1 MKKRLLTLT
10 AATLAATMVFGA
22 CGSGTGGSS
31 EASSASQEK
40 TQQAAST
47 DTAEQEDTIKAA
59 DSASSSAAS
68 DGSTASSSGKTTI
81 TFWHSMGGV
90 NGDAL
95 THLVDQ
101 YNKENKDNVYVD
113 AEYQGEYDDTINKL
127 KSAQIGNM
135 GADLVQVY
143 EIGTRF
149 MIDSG
154 WVVPMQD
161 LIDEDGW
168 DESQLEPNIAAYYT
182 VDKKLY
188 SMPFNS
194 STPIMYYNKDMF
206 EKAGITDIPDSLP
219 KIDAIAKDLVEK
231 GGAGEAISM
240 GIYGWFFEQFL
251 CKQGDNYVDKDN
263 GRSAAATKV
272 EFDSNG
278 GGENILTQWKKMYDD
293 GTAPNVGRG
302 GDSGL
307 ADFTAG
313 KSAITLGSTAS
324 LAQIL
329 QDVNGKFEVGTA
341 YFPKVSDDDKG
352 GVSIGGASLWAL
364 DNGDKQKE
372 QAVWKFVKFLVSP
385 ESQAYW
391 SAQTGYFPVTTAAHD
406 EQAFKDNI
414 AKYPQFQTAIDQLH
428 DSAPEYAGALMS
440 VFPEARQDVEAGIE
454 DMLNSN
460 QDPAEATKGIADKIN
475 KAIEDYNVVNS

>member
-251 CKQGDNYVDKDN
+251 CKQGD
-263 GRSAAATKV
+263 TV
-272 EFDSNG
+272 E
-278 GGENILTQWKKMYDD
+278 E
-293 GTAPNVGRG
+293 
-302 GDSGL
+302 
-307 ADFTAG
+307 
-313 KSAITLGSTAS
+313 
-324 LAQIL
+324 
-329 QDVNGKFEVGTA
+329 DV
-341 YFPKVSDDDKG
+341 
-352 GVSIGGASLWAL
+352 
-364 DNGDKQKE
+364 
-372 QAVWKFVKFLVSP
+372 
-385 ESQAYW
+385 
-391 SAQTGYFPVTTAAHD
+391 
-406 EQAFKDNI
+406 
-414 AKYPQFQTAIDQLH
+414 
-428 DSAPEYAGALMS
+428 
-440 VFPEARQDVEAGIE
+440 
-454 DMLNSN
+454 
-460 QDPAEATKGIADKIN
+460 
-475 KAIEDYNVVNS
+475 

>member
-1 MKKRLLTLT
+1 MKKSLLTLT
-10 AATLAATMVFGA
+10 AAALAATMVFGA
-22 CGSGTGGSS
+22 CGSSTGSS
-31 EASSASQEK
+31 SSESSAASQES
-40 TQQAAST
+40 TEQAAST
-47 DTAEQEDTIKAA
+47 ETAEQTTTDAA
-59 DSASSSAAS
+59 DSPSSAAS

-101 YNKENKDNVYVD
+101 YNKENKDNIYVD

-182 VDKKLY
+182 VDNKLY

-219 KIDAIAKDLVEK
+219 KIDAIANDLVQK
-231 GGAGEAISM
+231 GGAGEAMSM

-251 CKQGDNYVDKDN
+251 CKQGANYVDNDN
-263 GRSAAATKV
+263 GRTKAATKV

-278 GGENILTQWKKMYDD
+278 AGEKILSQWKKMYDD

-341 YFPKVSDDDKG
+341 YFPKVSDDDQG

-364 DNGDKQKE
+364 DNGDKAKQ

-391 SAQTGYFPVTTAAHD
+391 AAQTGYFPVTTAAHD
-406 EQAFKDNI
+406 EQTFKDNI

-428 DSAPEYAGALMS
+428 DSKPEYAGALMS
-440 VFPEARQDVEAGIE
+440 VFPEARQDVESGIE
-454 DMLNSN
+454 NMLNTN
-460 QDPAEATKGIADKIN
+460 QDPAEATKSIADSIN